1 MPKAG
6 YAPLD
11 AAGLRSYLHDVPVAR
26 DRLGQD
32 PALWRIREV
41 GDGNLNLVFIVEG
54 AGAVVVKQALPYVR
68 LVGESWPL
76 PLKRSFFESNALFIQ
91 ERHAP
96 DLTPK
101 IYHFDDRMALIV
113 MEYLSPHI
121 ILRKGLMQR
130 KIYPRAASTIARF
143 MALTLFN
150 TSMLASTAEAH
161 KARIELF
168 ASNTALC
175 KITEDLVFTDP
186 YRVAELNRWT
196 SPQLDGI
203 KAEFE
208 RDNPLKLAAQEKKWQ
223 FLTEAQALIHGDLHT
238 GSVMVTDEDTRVID
252 PEFAFVG
259 PMAFDVGAIIANY
272 LLSFF
277 SHRGQSADGGPDSY
291 CDWLLG
297 QTEMLWTVFEAQ
309 FLKLWEAQ
317 PAGEVF
323 AQGLFVSPEDATALA
338 EHRKLF
344 MQRLFRDALGFAG
357 CKMIRRILGLAHV
370 QDMESIKDPDV
381 RALAETMALTFA
393 RQLLLHAHG
402 FPNISDVTVAAQD
415 HANRGNV

>member
-11 AAGLRSYLHDVPVAR
+11 TAGLRSYLHDLPVAR

-96 DLTPK
+96 GLTPQ

-130 KIYPRAASTIARF
+130 KIYPRAATTIARF

-175 KITEDLVFTDP
+175 KITEDLVFNDP

-277 SHRGQSADGGPDSY
+277 SHRGQSVDGGPDSY

-338 EHRKLF
+338 EHRNVF

-381 RALAETMALTFA
+381 RARAETMALTFA

-415 HANRGNV
+415 HANRRNV

>member
-1 MPKAG
+1 MPSAG

-11 AAGLRSYLHDVPVAR
+11 INGIRSYLNALPVAR
-26 DRLGQD
+26 DRLGQE
-32 PALWRIREV
+32 ASAWRIREV

-54 AGAVVVKQALPYVR
+54 KGAVVVKQALPYVR

-91 ERHAP
+91 ERYAP
-96 DLTPK
+96 GLTPQ

-130 KIYPRAASTIARF
+130 KIYPKAATTIAQF

-150 TSMLASTAEAH
+150 TSMLASSAEAH

-186 YRVAELNRWT
+186 YREAALNRWT

-203 KAEFE
+203 RAEFE

-223 FLTEAQALIHGDLHT
+223 FVTEAQALIHGDLHT
-238 GSVMVTDEDTRVID
+238 GSVMVTDSDTRVID

-259 PMAFDVGAIIANY
+259 PIAFDVGAIIANY

-277 SHRGQSADGGPDSY
+277 SHRGQSKDGGPDSY

-297 QTEMLWTVFEAQ
+297 QTEMLWSVFESH
-309 FLKLWEAQ
+309 FLKLWEQQ
-317 PAGEVF
+317 PSGEVF
-323 AQGLFVSPEDATALA
+323 AQGLFETPESTAALA
-338 EHRKLF
+338 AHRHVF
-344 MQRLFRDALGFAG
+344 MQKLFRDALGFAG

-370 QDMESIKDPDV
+370 QDMDSIKDPDV
-381 RALAETMALTFA
+381 RAHAETMALTFA
-393 RQLLLHAHG
+393 RQLLLQAHG
-402 FPNISDVTVAAQD
+402 FSGIAEVTAAAQE
-415 HANRGNV
+415 HASPAKV